1 MFLGNLKS
9 SSRGQESSEAPHTEV
24 VYFVL
29 GCITFQPRSKDLIEV
44 DWISSH
50 KVSIVLGVLQNIHW
64 SKGDELLNKTWRE
77 LTLTNHLEEIEQ
89 QPL

>member
-1 MFLGNLKS
+1 MVGLGAGHLTRSHFSEALKS
-9 SSRGQESSEAPHTEV
+9 SRPGQESSEAPHTEV

-50 KVSIVLGVLQNIHW
+50 KVSIVFGV
-64 SKGDELLNKTWRE
+64 
-77 LTLTNHLEEIEQ
+77 
-89 QPL
+89 